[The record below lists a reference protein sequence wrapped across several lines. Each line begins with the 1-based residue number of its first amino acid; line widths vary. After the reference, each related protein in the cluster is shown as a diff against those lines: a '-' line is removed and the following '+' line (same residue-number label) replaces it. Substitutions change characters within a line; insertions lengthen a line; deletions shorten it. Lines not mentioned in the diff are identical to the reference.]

1 MKRLTNARN
10 RCVFC
15 KAADEECAFA
25 AGEFSAPCPDY
36 KTYQRLSAI
45 EDILGDEYDLDRLKE
60 LVEADKENRVISKND
75 LMGVVRLIAD
85 ESVEECWKTIEEETG
100 IKKERLIYLAKA
112 DIEGKCV
119 LLPCKHNDTV
129 WFIKSA
135 FSVACF
141 PIEANYVSIRGI
153 DCDGDVLYAAIT
165 AYNKIERRFKK
176 SDIGKTVFLNL
187 EEAEAAL
194 EKMKEDK

>member
-45 EDILGDEYDLDRLKE
+45 EDILGDDYDLDRLKE
-60 LVEADKENRVISKND
+60 LVEADKEGRCQVIPCKEFFSMLGD
-75 LMGVVRLIAD
+75 DVYTIDDGEVLEVLLCSVGYDPDGIDFIDAVYAPGCED
-85 ESVEECWKTIEEETG
+85 EKGFTFRFSDVGKTI
-100 IKKERLIYLAKA
+100 
-112 DIEGKCV
+112 
-119 LLPCKHNDTV
+119 
-129 WFIKSA
+129 
-135 FSVACF
+135 
-141 PIEANYVSIRGI
+141 
-153 DCDGDVLYAAIT
+153 
-165 AYNKIERRFKK
+165 
-176 SDIGKTVFLNL
+176 FLTR

-194 EKMKEDK
+194 EKMKEKDKQ